1 MPVSENHKKKLI
13 HFSQEEWSI
22 VEEKAKKLN
31 MKTGTYIQKI
41 SVEGKVLIINT
52 PEHRDVLK
60 ELHRISS
67 SYNQM
72 ARRLNETGSVYCDDI
87 EYMKKEFEEI
97 CHMLNV
103 YLSPLRQQ
111 EV

>member
-41 SVEGKVLIINT
+41 SVEGKVSILLNT
-52 PEHRDVLK
+52 EM
-60 ELHRISS
+60 
-67 SYNQM
+67 Y
-72 ARRLNETGSVYCDDI
+72 
-87 EYMKKEFEEI
+87 
-97 CHMLNV
+97 
-103 YLSPLRQQ
+103 
-111 EV
+111 